1 MEDEVKEQEVVP
13 LQVTSIIYS
22 IYIYIYSLSLS
33 VFIYIYIY
41 IERERERER
50 GNIYNDRILKLE
62 QLDYMQF

>member
-1 MEDEVKEQEVVP
+1 MKEQEVVP

-33 VFIYIYIY
+33 VFIYIYI
-41 IERERERER
+41 ERER